1 MTVVVFKGTD
11 ILSVDRVRW
20 VRMLKGM
27 TDEDLSKVRDRL
39 ANSLYLA
46 DRRIEAIAYMMLEY
60 RRRGYGPTKM
70 LQPMDGY
77 FFNNRRKKRRRR
89 RD

>member
-39 ANSLYLA
+39 ANSWHLT

-60 RRRGYGPTKM
+60 KRRGYGPTKM
-70 LQPMDGY
+70 LQPIEGY
-77 FFNNRRKKRRRR
+77 FFNTGRKKRRR
-89 RD
+89 D

>member
-11 ILSVDRVRW
+11 ILSLDKVRW

-39 ANSLYLA
+39 TNSWHLT

-60 RRRGYGPTKM
+60 KRRGYGPTKM
-70 LQPMDGY
+70 LQPIEGY
-77 FFNNRRKKRRRR
+77 FFNTRRKKRRR
-89 RD
+89 D

>member
-39 ANSLYLA
+39 ANSWHLT

-60 RRRGYGPTKM
+60 KRRGYGPTEM
-70 LQPMDGY
+70 LQPIEGY
-77 FFNNRRKKRRRR
+77 FFNTRRKKRRR
-89 RD
+89 D